1 MSWFAQTVEVEPYQ
15 MLRQMRRTT
24 EEIKKDS
31 PCIGVCTL
39 NEDDICIGCDRHI
52 DEIIECGTSVTP
64 CIDICIV
71 GDDERCVAC
80 GRTVVEMAIVSDA
93 EKI

>member
-15 MLRQMRRTT
+15 MLRQMRRTV

-39 NEDDICIGCDRHI
+39 NEDSICIGCNRHI
-52 DEIIECGTSVTP
+52 GDIIDNYREL
-64 CIDICIV
+64 
-71 GDDERCVAC
+71 
-80 GRTVVEMAIVSDA
+80 A
-93 EKI
+93 EESCTNDSQCTNNVQSLKRVKKT

>member
-15 MLRQMRRTT
+15 MLRQMRRTV

-31 PCIGVCTL
+31 PCVGVCTL

-52 DEIIECGTSVTP
+52 GDIIERGETKLEEYRRK
-64 CIDICIV
+64 IDY
-71 GDDERCVAC
+71 
-80 GRTVVEMAIVSDA
+80 DA
-93 EKI
+93 WEDVMRIDNKKV

>member
-52 DEIIECGTSVTP
+52 GDIIDNYREPAEDTLDY
-64 CIDICIV
+64 ILR
-71 GDDERCVAC
+71 DDAC
-80 GRTVVEMAIVSDA
+80 E
-93 EKI
+93 

>member
-15 MLRQMRRTT
+15 MLRQMRRTV

-39 NEDDICIGCDRHI
+39 NEDSICIGCDRHI
-52 DEIIECGTSVTP
+52 DEIMNNYRAPEESCTNNSQCTNNVHSIKK
-64 CIDICIV
+64 
-71 GDDERCVAC
+71 A
-80 GRTVVEMAIVSDA
+80 
-93 EKI
+93 